1 MAVLK
6 ASDNSEM
13 IISCKCGC
21 DDGLRIKIEKDEEDY
36 CFMTYLSGNW
46 YKEQAGFIKKLKK
59 IWAIIRN
66 KDFYYSE
73 LPILVFNTYH
83 KKVIPLSYF
92 VIAEIPTVSSHEHK
106 NYLLI
111 QKLQTF
117 HLYFLPIL

>member
-1 MAVLK
+1 MILIGIKNVFIFSKTFTFLIIIMIDLIP
-6 ASDNSEM
+6 SPFMTFNSEM

-73 LPILVFNTYH
+73 IILN
-83 KKVIPLSYF
+83 KKDWEEYKKWIN
-92 VIAEIPTVSSHEHK
+92 EK
-106 NYLLI
+106 
-111 QKLQTF
+111 
-117 HLYFLPIL
+117 

>member
-21 DDGLRIKIEKDEEDY
+21 DDGLMIKIEKDEEDY

-59 IWAIIRN
+59 IWAIIFN
-66 KDFYYSE
+66 KDFYYADICMTE
-73 LPILVFNTYH
+73 N
-83 KKVIPLSYF
+83 
-92 VIAEIPTVSSHEHK
+92 E
-106 NYLLI
+106 
-111 QKLQTF
+111 F
-117 HLYFLPIL
+117 HQFKTWINRQ

>member
-13 IISCKCGC
+13 IISC
-21 DDGLRIKIEKDEEDY
+21 
-36 CFMTYLSGNW
+36 LSGNW

-73 LPILVFNTYH
+73 IILN
-83 KKVIPLSYF
+83 KKDWEEYKKWIN
-92 VIAEIPTVSSHEHK
+92 EK
-106 NYLLI
+106 
-111 QKLQTF
+111 
-117 HLYFLPIL
+117 

>member
-6 ASDNSEM
+6 VSDNSEM

-73 LPILVFNTYH
+73 IILD
-83 KKVIPLSYF
+83 KKDWEEYKKWVN
-92 VIAEIPTVSSHEHK
+92 ER
-106 NYLLI
+106 
-111 QKLQTF
+111 
-117 HLYFLPIL
+117 

>member
-73 LPILVFNTYH
+73 IILN
-83 KKVIPLSYF
+83 KKDWEEYKKWI
-92 VIAEIPTVSSHEHK
+92 HEK
-106 NYLLI
+106 
-111 QKLQTF
+111 
-117 HLYFLPIL
+117 